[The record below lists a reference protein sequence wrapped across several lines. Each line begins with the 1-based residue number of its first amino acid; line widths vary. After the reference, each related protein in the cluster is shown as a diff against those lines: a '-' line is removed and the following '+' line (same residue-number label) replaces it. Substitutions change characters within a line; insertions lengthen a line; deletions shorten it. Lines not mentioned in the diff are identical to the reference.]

1 MKKIR
6 ILALLIVLVG
16 LAYYVS
22 TNTTKTSDNMTDL
35 REKHINFMDNHPYTK
50 TIYLPKEKRKALGL
64 PPNAYY
70 EQEYLLEMNPRTGRT
85 EPEKLFALQE
95 ELNTETT
102 KDIPGGAYNS
112 WEERGP
118 NNVPGR
124 TRAMMFDP
132 NDATHNTV
140 IAGGVTGG
148 LWKNTDMEN
157 VNSQWERVDIPEN
170 LAVSSITYDPNN
182 TQNMFIGTGESYVGE
197 TGNGIWRS
205 TDGGNSWEHVM
216 GGSTGETY
224 FNGDASITV
233 NGGSIAGVY
242 EALVAS
248 FGPQTTSAVTADFA
262 IVDDGSANP
271 TFGCNTLVNP
281 GEINGKIAVIVR
293 GDCTFVN
300 KVQNAQDA
308 GAVAAV
314 VVNNFA
320 GEPIVM
326 GGTST
331 TINIPSIM
339 VSNAIGQLLMNAIAS
354 ETVNATIEYDMDNDP
369 SGVLIP
375 GTFHI
380 NDIRTWDN
388 NGTTEIFAAVSDSFS
403 TAGIF
408 NGTDFGLY
416 KSVDNGDTW
425 TKINLELTADGN
437 NYLPNDIEIGA
448 DNKIW
453 VATTDSYSFGDGG
466 GALFTS
472 TNGIDFD
479 LTFTMQGSP
488 DRTEIAVSS
497 TDPDKIYVVTEQ
509 TSPPVIIWKSLNG
522 FTTNPSVLPL
532 PVDAGIS
539 IPSNDYTRGQAF
551 YDLMIA
557 VDPNDDEIV
566 YVGGV
571 DAFRS
576 NDGGASWSQMTK
588 WTAGNGQ
595 PSNIPLVHADQHE
608 LVFHPTDS
616 DKGIMATDGGVFY
629 ATSFAG
635 AVGSP
640 SAITSRKWNYNTT
653 QFYKGAIAQSTTE
666 RFIGGSQDN
675 GTFLKSNPT
684 SGINYFNEFQGGD
697 GCYCFIDKDDAYIV
711 ASFPYNNFYKYSAS
725 GNYLGSLVSD
735 DTGSFVN
742 VAELDDNLDILYSNA
757 TNATESR
764 ISRVKN
770 VTGSPQVTYLTDA
783 SLLGYPTAMKVSP
796 YSSGKTVLFVGT
808 QRGNV
813 FKVDNADTTPVWTTI
828 TGDEFYGSVSSINF
842 GENENE
848 IMVTYHNYGVI
859 SIWFTEDGGVTW
871 ENKEGDFPDIPVKDI
886 MMNPLLDNEVIIA
899 TDLGVWY
906 TNNFNDSSPN
916 WLRAQNGMQNV
927 KVTSF
932 DLRTSD
938 NTVLASTY
946 GRGLFTGSFNSQPAS
961 VDESNELNESIQI
974 YPNLISDGLLNIYA
988 TKSYDNTQIKIFD
1001 MNGKAVYTNKL
1012 KLHAKHSLSINLDA
1026 GIYYV
1031 NFEYNNMRSTKKII
1045 VK

>member
-1 MKKIR
+1 MKKIK
-6 ILALLIVLVG
+6 ILAFLIVFVG

-22 TNTTKTSDNMTDL
+22 TNTTKKTENMAEL
-35 REKHINFMDNHPYTK
+35 REQHIKLMENHPYAK
-50 TIYLPKEKRKALGL
+50 TMHLRGKERKALGL

-70 EQEYLLEMNPRTGRT
+70 EQEYLLEMNPRTGRP

-95 ELNTETT
+95 ELNSNQT
-102 KDIPGGAYNS
+102 KDIPGGALNS

-132 NDATHNTV
+132 NDASYNTV

-148 LWKNTDMEN
+148 LWKNTNIEN
-157 VNSQWERVDIPEN
+157 TGSQWERIDIPEN

-182 TQNMFIGTGESYVGE
+182 TQNMFVGTGESYVGE

-205 TDGGNSWEHVM
+205 TDGGNTWEHVM
-216 GGSTGETY
+216 GGSTGATY
-224 FNGDASITV
+224 FNGDASLTV
-233 NGGSIAGVY
+233 NGGSVAGVY
-242 EALVAS
+242 AGLVS
-248 FGPQTTSAVTADFA
+248 GFGPQTTADVTADFA

-271 TFGCNTLVNP
+271 TFGCSALVNP
-281 GEINGKIAVIVR
+281 TEINGKIAVIVR
-293 GDCTFVN
+293 GECTFVN
-300 KVQNAQDA
+300 KVQYAQDA
-308 GAVAAV
+308 GAVAVV
-314 VVNNFA
+314 VVNSFA
-320 GEPIVM
+320 GAPIVM

-331 TINIPSIM
+331 TINIPAIM
-339 VSNAIGQLLMNAIAS
+339 ISHADGQLIMDAIQS
-354 ETVNATIEYDMDNDP
+354 ETVNATLAFDTDNDP

-380 NDIRTWDN
+380 NDIRAWNN
-388 NGTTEIFAAVSDSFS
+388 NGNTEIFAAVSDSFS
-403 TAGIF
+403 DAGIF
-408 NGTDFGLY
+408 NGTDYGLY

-425 TKINLELTADGN
+425 TKINLVLTADGN

-472 TNGIDFD
+472 TNGIDFN

-488 DRTEIAVSS
+488 DRTEIAVSA
-497 TDPDKIYVVTEQ
+497 TDPEKIYVVTEQ
-509 TSPPVIIWKSLNG
+509 TSPPVLIWKTVNG
-522 FTTNPSVLPL
+522 FTTNPSVIPL
-532 PVDAGIS
+532 PVDAGSS

-557 VDPNDDEIV
+557 VDPNNDEIV

-576 NDGGASWSQMTK
+576 ADGGNNWSQMTK
-588 WTAGNGQ
+588 WVSGNGQ

-608 LVFHPTDS
+608 LVFNPADS

-629 ATSFAG
+629 ASSFAG
-635 AVGSP
+635 AIGSS
-640 SAITSRKWNYNTT
+640 SAISTRKWNYNTT
-653 QFYKGAIAQSTTE
+653 QFYKGAITQSATE

-675 GTFLKSNPT
+675 GTFIKSNPT
-684 SGINYFNEFQGGD
+684 SGLNFFNEFQSGD
-697 GCYCFIDKDDAYIV
+697 GCYCFIDKDDAYLI
-711 ASFPYNNFYKYSAS
+711 ASLPYNNFNKYSVS

-735 DTGSFVN
+735 GTGVFVN
-742 VAELDDNLDILYSNA
+742 AAELDDNLDILYSNA
-757 TNATESR
+757 TNSTDSR

-770 VTGSPQVTYLTDA
+770 ITGSPQVTYLTDA

-796 YSSGKTVLFVGT
+796 YSTDKTVLFVGT

-813 FKVDNADTTPVWTTI
+813 FKVDHADTTPVWTTI

-848 IMVTYHNYGVI
+848 IMVTYHNYGVK
-859 SIWFTEDGGVTW
+859 SIWFTEDGGATW

-961 VDESNELNESIQI
+961 IDESNEFSESIQI
-974 YPNLISDGLLNIYA
+974 YPNIISDGILNIH
-988 TKSYDNTQIKIFD
+988 TSKSYKNTQIKIFD
-1001 MNGKAVYTNKL
+1001 INGKAVYNNNIKL
-1012 KLHAKHSLSINLDA
+1012 NTKQHLSINLDA

-1031 NFEYNNMRSTKKII
+1031 NLAHNNMRSTKKII
-1045 VK
+1045 IK